1 MVDFKGQML
10 DFIEYEI
17 HGIREIISGLRLGMV
32 KRSIEDN
39 FRTAEEALK
48 DLERYRYIS
57 FLERKTLDYYRS
69 ARAYGY
75 TNSSDK
81 TALMCIDNHYIFV
94 LDFELAA
101 TPAGPLYAAI
111 NNEINK
117 MLVKSYCTHLP

>member
-17 HGIREIISGLRLGMV
+17 HGIRGIISGLRLGMV

-69 ARAYGY
+69 ARAYGF
-75 TNSSDK
+75 TDASDK
-81 TALMCIDNHYIFV
+81 TARMCIDNHYICV
-94 LDFELAA
+94 LELAA

-111 NNEINK
+111 NNEINRVNRK
-117 MLVKSYCTHLP
+117 ILTFY